1 MTPLSPRQQQMLPL
15 LLAGMPTAEIAKS
28 MGVVKHTA
36 ALHAAEI
43 YSKLNVSN
51 RAELMATL
59 MQPTEQ
65 ARKLMGRYAG

>member
-1 MTPLSPRQQQMLPL
+1 M
-15 LLAGMPTAEIAKS
+15 
-28 MGVVKHTA
+28 
-36 ALHAAEI
+36 EI

-65 ARKLMGRYAG
+65 ARQLMGRYAG

>member
-1 MTPLSPRQQQMLPL
+1 MLPL
-15 LLAGMPTAEIAKS
+15 LLAGMPTAEIERRMGIARQTAK
-28 MGVVKHTA
+28 
-36 ALHAAEI
+36 LHAMEI

-51 RAELMATL
+51 RAELMAML